1 MSGKNDT
8 IRSIFNVVT
17 ILIFI
22 EFVLG
27 GLGHVFGLPIRK
39 GLFVVGILFSIY
51 MIFREKIKIEKVF
64 LIPIIVVCIYLAY
77 GSIIG
82 LINRNSLGDIFSDVN
97 SFLGIIYILLLIA
110 YVKGRNEN
118 IDKIINVFV
127 NCAVIVAIMTITLFF
142 VSRIYLPNNLEII
155 VTYNNLNSKLQ
166 YGFISGLVMSNNYAR
181 VYLYNGIFMQLAA
194 AIMFIKLFNKDKNV
208 FGIVKLAILLVG
220 IYVSNTRGFW
230 LGTIGA
236 VVISMIYYLWR
247 FKKFNLTLRNIVIAL
262 IPLILVSVIIP
273 KTIVAVSPE
282 QNLPNSSGSIK
293 DRIESISDFE
303 NDESNK
309 VRAIQLKFL
318 VNRIKEKPILGWG
331 FGAHIEEYPQ
341 YMIDNNLQPVSST
354 SFELYYIELLFKTG
368 IIGILIFFGY
378 LVFNFVKLIVLLFKK
393 NLRMRDEQVLVGWT
407 IGTMSILASSIT
419 NPYIAGLSVFFVLV
433 MEVYLIQ
440 LYDLKY
446 YNLFKVH

>member
-393 NLRMRDEQVLVGWT
+393 NLRMIDEQVLVGWT

-446 YNLFKVH
+446 

>member
-155 VTYNNLNSKLQ
+155 VTYNNLNSKLE

-378 LVFNFVKLIVLLFKK
+378 LVFNFVKLIIILFKK

-446 YNLFKVH
+446 

>member
-1 MSGKNDT
+1 MKGKNDT
-8 IRSIFNVVT
+8 IRNIFNIVT
-17 ILIFI
+17 VLIFI

-27 GLGHVFGLPIRK
+27 GLGHLFGLPIRK
-39 GLFVVGILFSIY
+39 GLFVVGIVFSVY
-51 MIFREKIKIEKVF
+51 MIFREKIKVEKRF
-64 LIPIIVVCIYLAY
+64 LVPIVVVCIYLAY

-82 LINRNSLGDIFSDVN
+82 LINGNSLGDIFSDVN

-230 LGTIGA
+230 LGTIG
-236 VVISMIYYLWR
+236 VVIIAFAYYLWR
-247 FKKFNLTLRNIVIAL
+247 FRRDKLTLKNILISVIP
-262 IPLILVSVIIP
+262 IILVAVILP

-282 QNLPNSSGSIK
+282 QNLPNSSGTIK
-293 DRIESISDFE
+293 DRIESIGDFE

-309 VRAIQLKFL
+309 VRAIQLRFL
-318 VNRIKEKPILGWG
+318 VDRIKAKPVLGWG
-331 FGAHIEEYPQ
+331 FGAHIDEYPQ
-341 YMIDNNLQPVSST
+341 YMEDNNLQPVSSS
-354 SFELYYIELLFKTG
+354 SFELYYVELLFKTG
-368 IIGILIFFGY
+368 VVGIAIFFGY
-378 LVFNFVKLIVLLFKK
+378 LIFNFIKLLNLLFRRTLEKK
-393 NLRMRDEQVLVGWT
+393 DEQVLVGWT

-446 YNLFKVH
+446 

>member
-293 DRIESISDFE
+293 DRIESMSDFE

-446 YNLFKVH
+446 

>member
-208 FGIVKLAILLVG
+208 FGILKLAILLVG

-273 KTIVAVSPE
+273 KTIVSVSPE

-446 YNLFKVH
+446 

>member
-1 MSGKNDT
+1 MKGKNDT
-8 IRSIFNVVT
+8 IRTIFNIVT
-17 ILIFI
+17 VLIFI

-27 GLGHVFGLPIRK
+27 GLGHLFGLPIRK
-39 GLFVVGILFSIY
+39 GLFVVGIVFSVY
-51 MIFREKIKIEKVF
+51 MILREKIKVEKRF
-64 LIPIIVVCIYLAY
+64 LVPIVVVCIYLAY

-82 LINRNSLGDIFSDVN
+82 LINGNSLGDIFSDVN

-110 YVKGRNEN
+110 YVKGKNEN
-118 IDKIINVFV
+118 IHKIINVFV

-194 AIMFIKLFNKDKNV
+194 AIIFIKLFNKGKDV

-230 LGTIGA
+230 LGTIG
-236 VVISMIYYLWR
+236 VVIIAFAYYLLR
-247 FKKFNLTLRNIVIAL
+247 FRRDKLTLKNILISV
-262 IPLILVSVIIP
+262 IPLVLVAVILP
-273 KTIVAVSPE
+273 KTIVDVSPE
-282 QNLPNSSGSIK
+282 QNLPNSSGTIK
-293 DRIESISDFE
+293 DRIESIGDFE

-309 VRAIQLKFL
+309 VRAIQLRFL
-318 VNRIKEKPILGWG
+318 VDRIKAKPVLGWG
-331 FGAHIEEYPQ
+331 FGAHIDEYPQ
-341 YMIDNNLQPVSST
+341 YMEDNNLQPVSSS
-354 SFELYYIELLFKTG
+354 SFELYYVELLFKTG
-368 IIGILIFFGY
+368 VVGIVIFFGY
-378 LVFNFVKLIVLLFKK
+378 LIFNFIKLLNLLFRKTLEKK
-393 NLRMRDEQVLVGWT
+393 DEQVLVGWT

-446 YNLFKVH
+446 

>member
-155 VTYNNLNSKLQ
+155 VTYNNLNIKLQ

-446 YNLFKVH
+446 

>member
-230 LGTIGA
+230 LGTIGE

-446 YNLFKVH
+446 

>member
-208 FGIVKLAILLVG
+208 FGILKLAILLVG

-433 MEVYLIQ
+433 LEVYLIQ

-446 YNLFKVH
+446 

>member
-1 MSGKNDT
+1 MKGKNDT
-8 IRSIFNVVT
+8 IRTIFNIVT
-17 ILIFI
+17 VLIFI

-27 GLGHVFGLPIRK
+27 GLGHLFGLPIRK
-39 GLFVVGILFSIY
+39 GLFVVGIVFSVY
-51 MIFREKIKIEKVF
+51 MIFREKIKVEKRF
-64 LIPIIVVCIYLAY
+64 LVPIVVVCIYLAY

-82 LINRNSLGDIFSDVN
+82 LINGNSLGDIFSDVN

-230 LGTIGA
+230 LGTIGV
-236 VVISMIYYLWR
+236 VVIAFAYYLWR
-247 FKKFNLTLRNIVIAL
+247 FRRDKLTLKNILISVIP
-262 IPLILVSVIIP
+262 IILVAVILP

-282 QNLPNSSGSIK
+282 QNLPNSSGTIK
-293 DRIESISDFE
+293 DRIESIGDFE

-309 VRAIQLKFL
+309 VRAIQLRFL
-318 VNRIKEKPILGWG
+318 VDRIKAKSVLGWG
-331 FGAHIEEYPQ
+331 FGAHIDEYPQ
-341 YMIDNNLQPVSST
+341 YMEDNNLQPVSSS
-354 SFELYYIELLFKTG
+354 SFELYYVELLFKTG
-368 IIGILIFFGY
+368 VVGIAIFFGY
-378 LVFNFVKLIVLLFKK
+378 LIFNFIKLLNLLFRRTLEKK
-393 NLRMRDEQVLVGWT
+393 DEQVLVGWT

-446 YNLFKVH
+446 

>member
-293 DRIESISDFE
+293 DRIESISD
-303 NDESNK
+303 ESNK

-446 YNLFKVH
+446 

>member
-378 LVFNFVKLIVLLFKK
+378 LVFNFVKLIILLFKK

-446 YNLFKVH
+446 

>member
-155 VTYNNLNSKLQ
+155 VTYNNLNSELQ

-446 YNLFKVH
+446 

>member
-236 VVISMIYYLWR
+236 VVISIIYYLWR

-446 YNLFKVH
+446 

>member
-303 NDESNK
+303 NDESNN

-446 YNLFKVH
+446 

>member
-97 SFLGIIYILLLIA
+97 SFLGIIYILLLIV

-208 FGIVKLAILLVG
+208 FGILKLAILLVG

-354 SFELYYIELLFKTG
+354 SFELYYIELVFKTG

-446 YNLFKVH
+446 

>member
-181 VYLYNGIFMQLAA
+181 VYLYNCIFMQLAA

-446 YNLFKVH
+446 

>member
-155 VTYNNLNSKLQ
+155 VIYNNLNSKLE

-230 LGTIGA
+230 LGTIGV

-446 YNLFKVH
+446 

>member
-181 VYLYNGIFMQLAA
+181 VYLYNGIFMQLAV

-208 FGIVKLAILLVG
+208 FGILKLAILLVG

-446 YNLFKVH
+446 

>member
-118 IDKIINVFV
+118 IDKIKNVFV

-446 YNLFKVH
+446 

>member
-181 VYLYNGIFMQLAA
+181 VYLYNGIFMQFAA

-446 YNLFKVH
+446 

>member
-110 YVKGRNEN
+110 YVKCRNEN

-446 YNLFKVH
+446 

>member
-155 VTYNNLNSKLQ
+155 VTYNNLISKLE

-446 YNLFKVH
+446 

>member
-127 NCAVIVAIMTITLFF
+127 NCAVIIAIMTITLFF

-208 FGIVKLAILLVG
+208 FGILKLAILLVG

-446 YNLFKVH
+446 

>member
-64 LIPIIVVCIYLAY
+64 LIPIIVVCIYLAF

-155 VTYNNLNSKLQ
+155 VTYNNLNSKLE

-230 LGTIGA
+230 LGTIGV

-446 YNLFKVH
+446 

>member
-208 FGIVKLAILLVG
+208 FGILKLAILLVG

-378 LVFNFVKLIVLLFKK
+378 LVFNFVKLIILLFKK

-446 YNLFKVH
+446 